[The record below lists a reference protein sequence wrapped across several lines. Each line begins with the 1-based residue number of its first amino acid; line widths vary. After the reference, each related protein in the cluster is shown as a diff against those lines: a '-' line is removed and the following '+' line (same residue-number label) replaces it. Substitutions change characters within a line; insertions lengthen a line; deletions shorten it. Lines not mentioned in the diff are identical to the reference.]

1 MHDYETPVIPEEW
14 KDGPR
19 RFARGVIRLMDTL
32 FMRLGRIEKR
42 LRALEAAKEEQH
54 AD

>member
-1 MHDYETPVIPEEW
+1 MHDYEIPVIPEEW

-42 LRALEAAKEEQH
+42 LRALEAAKEEQD

>member
-1 MHDYETPVIPEEW
+1 MHDYEIPVIPEEW

-19 RFARGVIRLMDTL
+19 CFARGVIRLMDTL

-42 LRALEAAKEEQH
+42 LRALEAAKEEQD
-54 AD
+54 AN